1 MVMWTRWP
9 VSVKA
14 AGPVGG
20 LPKLLGVLTYL
31 CPGHILH
38 PEMCDGYE
46 AIFSFVSERVN
57 TPQACKKRAAGG
69 GGQAV
74 TPSAS
79 ELRPLIPQHGLRSA
93 QRRQLVGPLRR
104 KQEAGSVAQGRHT

>member
-69 GGQAV
+69 GG
-74 TPSAS
+74 
-79 ELRPLIPQHGLRSA
+79 
-93 QRRQLVGPLRR
+93 
-104 KQEAGSVAQGRHT
+104 AGSDSLCL